1 MIQIAEHTIKE
12 DIINKSGW
20 ALDLGCIGFNFSS
33 GIKNYVD
40 NVIGVDPNP
49 SIQPIPGIH
58 FENLA
63 VIPIDSDQSIYYNTY
78 TDSQANSL
86 LMPMND
92 ICVFSGRTLVKTTTI
107 SKLMEKYGVKQFE
120 VIKIDIEGG
129 EYDLLNSLDFTIS
142 KQFSIEFHDFRN
154 MNPYHPNNEEYYSML
169 FTKLKEYCDVVQ
181 HTKTHHPGFSIG
193 MGFNYWDSLF
203 VLKEKYWK

>member
-1 MIQIAEHTIKE
+1 MIQIAEHTINE
-12 DIINKSGW
+12 SILNKSGW

-33 GIKNYVD
+33 GIKSYVD

-49 SIQPIPGIH
+49 SIQPVPDIH
-58 FENLA
+58 FENVA
-63 VIPIDSDQSIYYNTY
+63 VISNKSTESVYYNSY

-92 ICVFSGRTLVKTTTI
+92 ICVFLSRVKVKTTTI
-107 SKLMEKYGVKQFE
+107 PDLMEKYGIKQFE

-129 EYDLLNSLDFTIS
+129 EYDLLDNMDFTIS

-154 MNPYHPNNEEYYSML
+154 MNPYYPNNDEYYSML
-169 FTKLKEYCDVVQ
+169 FYKLKEYCDIVQ
-181 HTKTHHPGFSIG
+181 HTKTHHPGFNMG